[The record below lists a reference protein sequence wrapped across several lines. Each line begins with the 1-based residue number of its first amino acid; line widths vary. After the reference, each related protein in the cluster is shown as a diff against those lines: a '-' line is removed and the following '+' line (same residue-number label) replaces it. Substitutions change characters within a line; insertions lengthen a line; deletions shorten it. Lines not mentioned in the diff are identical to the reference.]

1 MADIIDFDPTPDFG
15 VGTIGEP
22 GARQFFLRG
31 GNGDQTL
38 VLACEKAH
46 VQGLTVRIRQL
57 LLDQGVELGLPDPR
71 PPQPAEPATIDWRI
85 GELGLGWHDRRER
98 FVIVVREVPVEEGAE
113 LAAARFWLTQRQ
125 VVRFLAQAES
135 VLSQGRPLCPNCGLP
150 IDPGGHPCP
159 AANGSR
165 PVF

>member
-1 MADIIDFDPTPDFG
+1 VADIIDFDPTPDFG

-31 GNGDQTL
+31 GDRDHTL
-38 VLACEKAH
+38 VMACEKAH

-57 LLDQGVELGLPDPR
+57 LEEQGVELGLPDPR
-71 PPQPAEPATIDWRI
+71 PPQPAEPASIDWRL
-85 GELGLGWHDRRER
+85 GELGLGWHDQRER
-98 FVIVVREVPVEEGAE
+98 FVIVVREVSAEEGAE
-113 LAAARFWLTQRQ
+113 LAAVRFWLTQQQ

-135 VLSQGRPLCPNCGLP
+135 VLSQGRPICPNCGLP

>member
-1 MADIIDFDPTPDFG
+1 MADIIEFDPTPDFG
-15 VGTIGEP
+15 VGTIGRP

-31 GNGDQTL
+31 GNGVQTL

-46 VQGLTVRIRQL
+46 VQGLVARVRQL
-57 LLDQGVELGLPDPR
+57 LEQRGVEVGPSDP
-71 PPQPAEPATIDWRI
+71 PPPPAEAANIDWRI
-85 GELGLGWHDRRER
+85 GELGLGGPDPRER
-98 FVIVVREVPVEEGAE
+98 FVIVAREVSAEEGAD
-113 LAAARFWLTQRQ
+113 LAAVRFWLTQRQ

>member
-1 MADIIDFDPTPDFG
+1 MAEIIDFDPAADFG
-15 VGTIGEP
+15 VGTIGQP
-22 GARQFFLRG
+22 GSRQFFLRG

-38 VLACEKAH
+38 VLACEKGH
-46 VQGLTVRIRQL
+46 VQGLAVRIRQL
-57 LLDQGVELGLPDPR
+57 LQEQGVEPGMPDPR
-71 PPQPAEPATIDWRI
+71 PPRPAEPAGFDWRI
-85 GELGLGWHDRRER
+85 GELGLGWHDRRKR
-98 FVIVVREVPVEEGAE
+98 FVIVVREVAAEEETE

>member
-1 MADIIDFDPTPDFG
+1 VADIIEFDPTPDFG

-31 GNGDQTL
+31 GNVDQTV
-38 VLACEKAH
+38 VLGCEKTQ
-46 VQGLTVRIRQL
+46 VQALTVRIRQL

-71 PPQPAEPATIDWRI
+71 PPRPAEPSSIDWRI
-85 GELGLGWHDRRER
+85 GQLGLGGPDARER
-98 FVIVVREVPVEEGAE
+98 FVIVVEEISAEEGAD
-113 LAAARFWLTQRQ
+113 LTTVRFWLSQQQ

-135 VLSQGRPLCPNCGLP
+135 VLSQGRPTCPNCGLP